1 MGLSQKFAASIA
13 ANIGYWQAR
22 LSDPSDADLR
32 VIDLD
37 RVNLYRAIEFGLGLQ
52 ETWQNTARLIIQCY
66 SLILQRGYYR
76 DWIPVVEK
84 VASFCTEDDLALKG
98 RLLDQL
104 GIFYRR
110 NRQLDSAIA
119 VHLEEEQ
126 IGELLEDASR
136 IAFARMHLSAVYWR
150 KHQYELA
157 EQYGLDALDGF
168 STLGDNKEKVAS
180 CLINLGNIAQD
191 RGDLV
196 LAKDRLKRA
205 LELYR
210 ELNQLADVANAL
222 KNVST
227 VYETEGSYDK
237 ALIGLIE
244 AADILAPTDFEI
256 DKTMIEI
263 NIGTL
268 YFRKGQLDLAEAAFK
283 RADSPY
289 MREFGPVFYR
299 ALTAN
304 NLGNVYLLREQWDQA
319 EKYLQGSIIL
329 FRQARAQVNLAN
341 SLSGV
346 AEALVG
352 MGKVD
357 EAIPYYDEAIEIVSE
372 YPEDAWA
379 QRLYTEFTDARAA
392 LVGDG
397 AEITANRQI

>member
-1 MGLSQKFAASIA
+1 MGLSQKFAASIT
-13 ANIGYWQAR
+13 ANIAYWQAR
-22 LSDPSDADLR
+22 LSDPSDGDLR

-52 ETWQNTARLIIQCY
+52 DTWQDTARLIIHCF
-66 SLILQRGYYR
+66 SLIVQRGYYR

-84 VASFCTEDDLALKG
+84 VASCCTENDFALKG

-104 GIFYRR
+104 GIYYRR
-110 NRQLDSAIA
+110 NNQLDEAITT
-119 VHLEEEQ
+119 HLEEEQ
-126 IGELLEDASR
+126 IGELLEDESR
-136 IAFARMHLSAVYWR
+136 MAFARMHLSAAYWR

-157 EQYGLDALDGF
+157 EQYGLEALEGF
-168 STLGDNKEKVAS
+168 STLDDNKEKVAS
-180 CLINLGNIAQD
+180 CLTNLGNIAQG

-196 LAKDRLKRA
+196 LAKDRLRRA
-205 LELYR
+205 LEIYR
-210 ELNQLADVANAL
+210 ELNQIADVANAL
-222 KNVST
+222 KNLST
-227 VYETEGSYDK
+227 VYETEGNYDE

-256 DKTMIEI
+256 DKTLIEI

-289 MREFGPVFYR
+289 MREFGPVFCR

-319 EKYLQGSIIL
+319 EKYLQGSVIL

-341 SLSGV
+341 ALSGV

-357 EAIPYYDEAIEIVSE
+357 EAIPYYNEAIEIVSGNL
-372 YPEDAWA
+372 EDAWA
-379 QRLYTEFTDARAA
+379 QKLSTEFTDARAV
-392 LVGDG
+392 LLGNG
-397 AEITANRQI
+397 AETTANRQI

>member
-1 MGLSQKFAASIA
+1 
-13 ANIGYWQAR
+13 
-22 LSDPSDADLR
+22 
-32 VIDLD
+32 V
-37 RVNLYRAIEFGLGLQ
+37 
-52 ETWQNTARLIIQCY
+52 
-66 SLILQRGYYR
+66 QRGYYR

-84 VASFCTEDDLALKG
+84 VASYCTKNDIALKG

-104 GIFYRR
+104 GIYYRR
-110 NRQLDSAIA
+110 NRQLDEAIKT
-119 VHLEEEQ
+119 HLEEEQ
-126 IGELLEDASR
+126 IGEYLEDESR
-136 IAFARMHLSAVYWR
+136 MAFARMHLSAVYWR
-150 KHQYELA
+150 VHQYELA
-157 EQYGLDALDGF
+157 EQYGLEALEGFSALD
-168 STLGDNKEKVAS
+168 DNKEKVAS
-180 CLINLGNIAQD
+180 CLTNLGNIAQG

-196 LAKDRLKRA
+196 LAKDRLRRA
-205 LELYR
+205 LEIYR
-210 ELNQLADVANAL
+210 ELNQLANLAMAL
-222 KNVST
+222 KNLST
-227 VYETEGSYDK
+227 LFETEGNYDE

-244 AADILAPTDFEI
+244 AADILASTDFEI

-268 YFRKGQLDLAEAAFK
+268 YFRKGQLDLAEAAFR

-304 NLGNVYLLREQWDQA
+304 NLGNVYLLREEWDEA
-319 EKYLQGSIIL
+319 EKFLQGSIIL

-357 EAIPYYDEAIEIVSE
+357 EAIPYYDEAIEIVSD

-379 QRLYTEFTDARAA
+379 QKLCSEFIDARAD
-392 LVGDG
+392 LVGD
-397 AEITANRQI
+397 EQK